1 MRISD
6 WSSDVCS
13 SDLETRDLLLTVDE
27 WLSCE
32 TAALPPREGPVVIG
46 IDLGGSASMSA
57 AAYYWPQT
65 GRLEVLGTFPTRPS
79 LLNRGQADGV
89 GSRYRSE
96 ERSVGKEIVSTCR
109 SRCSH

>member
-1 MRISD
+1 MIRLPPRS
-6 WSSDVCS
+6 
-13 SDLETRDLLLTVDE
+13 TLTDS
-27 WLSCE
+27 LFPYTALFRSSCE

-89 GSRYRSE
+89 GSRYVEMESRGE
-96 ERSVGKEIVSTCR
+96 LSTLGEATVPVDR
-109 SRCSH
+109 KSDG